1 MAKKANPTTG
11 TIRTGI
17 GGWVYPPWRQ
27 SFYPAAVKAADTLRY
42 AASRLAAIEIN
53 ATFHGTQKP
62 ESFARWASETP
73 EGFVFSVKAARG
85 AAIRKDPQEAAPA
98 IARFLG
104 SGLSE
109 LGDRLGP
116 ILWQLPAGRVFDAA
130 TVERFLDLLP
140 DALDG
145 LRLRH
150 AIEAAHP
157 SFRSAQALALLAAR
171 NVALV
176 GLDKDGVDLAA
187 PITADFVYLRLQRTR
202 TEQPAGY
209 APDALE
215 TWARRLQ
222 ALAGGVVPEALSVAA
237 APPVRPGPRD
247 VFAFLIAGAKE
258 RAPAAAMALAA
269 LL

>member
-1 MAKKANPTTG
+1 MAKKANPTLG

-17 GGWVYPPWRQ
+17 GGWVYPPWRE

-53 ATFHGTQKP
+53 ATFHGTQTP

-98 IARFLG
+98 IERFLG

-157 SFRSAQALALLAAR
+157 SFRSAQALALLAER
-171 NVALV
+171 RVALV

-258 RAPAAAMALAA
+258 RAPAAAMALAT
-269 LL
+269 LV